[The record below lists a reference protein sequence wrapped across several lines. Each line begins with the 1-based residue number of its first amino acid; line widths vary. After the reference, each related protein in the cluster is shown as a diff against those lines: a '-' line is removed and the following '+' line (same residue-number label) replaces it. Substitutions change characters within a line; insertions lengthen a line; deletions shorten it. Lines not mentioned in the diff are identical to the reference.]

1 MGGAFAQMAVDCPG
15 MTCRAVVQRWIAN
28 GCPPV
33 DEAIRMLRLTTPSPK
48 RQRHRTGRMFGM
60 GSVH

>member
-1 MGGAFAQMAVDCPG
+1 MAVDCPG

-48 RQRHRTGRMFGM
+48 RKRHKTGRMFGM